1 MLLIPQPD
9 TKGLVTIELLKG
21 QPPAGMIWCETI
33 ASRFSYSEET
43 RSSMKLTCIGNLENY
58 GTYTWITGTWLEDS
72 STMPAGHK
80 YGLKIIDDDTGDY
93 NFSPPFDL
101 IVPYSTYQSTYTD
114 EDYKGDD
121 DSEILY
127 TEDDYGSG
135 EKGDGSENYPSSQSP
150 SQSTS
155 QPTGQPTGHS
165 TDPDEFYPEG
175 GPQKEPTIR
184 FGEGSTHGSPPAG
197 DSFSNGPD
205 IKSSTKTTSTSKTKK
220 GLSAAARVGIAIA
233 VVGILVIIGA
243 VSGFF
248 LLRKHKKR
256 QAQKQKFRIG
266 YEGVGGFIAEG
277 RASKIYGSTP
287 QMAQYRGGVETT
299 YDPPLGQ
306 GLPVV
311 GSTPSD
317 TKYDP
322 PSARNSV
329 DTRYDPPSQRVES

>member
-1 MLLIPQPD
+1 
-9 TKGLVTIELLKG
+9 
-21 QPPAGMIWCETI
+21 
-33 ASRFSYSEET
+33 
-43 RSSMKLTCIGNLENY
+43 
-58 GTYTWITGTWLEDS
+58 
-72 STMPAGHK
+72 MPTGHK

-101 IVPYSTYQSTYTD
+101 IVPHSTYQQTYND
-114 EDYKGDD
+114 DDYESDD

-127 TEDDYGSG
+127 TDDDYGSG
-135 EKGDGSENYPSSQSP
+135 EEGDGPPNYSSSQP
-150 SQSTS
+150 TS
-155 QPTGQPTGHS
+155 QPTDYP
-165 TDPDEFYPEG
+165 TDPDDFYPEDSS
-175 GPQKEPTIR
+175 QKGPTIKP
-184 FGEGSTHGSPPAG
+184 GEGSYQGPPPAG
-197 DSFSNGPD
+197 DSGGDSLD
-205 IKSSTKTTSTSKTKK
+205 IKSSAKSTTSKTKK
-220 GLSAAARVGIAIA
+220 GLTSAARVGIAIA
-233 VVGILVIIGA
+233 VIGILVIIGA

-266 YEGVGGFIAEG
+266 YEGVGGFIAEA

-287 QMAQYRGGVETT
+287 QMAQYRGAVETT

-311 GSTPSD
+311 SSTPSD

-322 PSARNSV
+322 PSARQSV